1 MENNKGVLK
10 ALLRSDFAAF
20 IHKVFTTLN
29 PGGRFLSNW
38 HIDLIAAYLTE
49 ILRQDGKRL
58 MINIPPRSLK
68 SICISV
74 AWPAWI
80 LGHDPSKRII
90 VASYCE
96 ALSIKHSLD
105 CRLIM
110 MSDWYK
116 DLFSETLISKKQDTK
131 RKFLTSK
138 NGFRLAASVGGYV
151 TGEGA
156 DILIID
162 DPHNPTYVKSDSMR
176 NQAIKWYRNTFV
188 TRLNNPTRGSIV
200 LVMQR
205 LHKHDLAGYL
215 SQQGNWEVLKI
226 PAIADKDYSYRIPQS
241 DLDFTKNF
249 EAFYPCSHDSEYK
262 FSKGSSLHES
272 QCGVDYLQNVKQE
285 VGEDVFASQY
295 QQDPQEIC
303 NGILPKEYIFRYSS
317 LPKEFDCVLQSWDTA
332 IKVNKESDFSVC
344 TTWVIAESKAYLV
357 DATHDKMDYPD
368 LKNKIQELYNKFL
381 PRVVLIEDHASG
393 QSVIQDLVRAGICNI
408 KGIRNRLDKVS
419 RFALTMGMFQ
429 SGSVLFPQNNA
440 FIENTVISEL
450 LHFPN
455 ARHDDVVDS
464 ISQALN
470 YIREMNFKDI
480 KIRAL

>member
-1 MENNKGVLK
+1 MENNKDVLK
-10 ALLRSDFAAF
+10 ALLRSDLSAF

-29 PGGRFLSNW
+29 PGGKFLSNW
-38 HIDLIAAYLTE
+38 HIDLIAAYLSE
-49 ILRQDGKRL
+49 IVRQNGKRL

-74 AWPAWI
+74 AWPAWV

-96 ALSIKHSLD
+96 ALSVKHSLD

-110 MSDWYK
+110 TSDWYK
-116 DLFSETLISKKQDTK
+116 ELFPETLISKKQDTK

-138 NGFRLAASVGGYV
+138 NGFRLATSVGGYV

-162 DPHNPTYVKSDSMR
+162 DPHNPTYVKSDAMR
-176 NQAIKWYRNTFV
+176 NQAIKWYRTTFV
-188 TRLNNPTRGSIV
+188 TRLNNPETGSIV

-205 LHKHDLAGYL
+205 LHKQDLAGYL
-215 SQQGNWEVLKI
+215 SSQDNWETLKI
-226 PAIADKDYSYRIPQS
+226 PAIADKDYFYKIPKS
-241 DLDFTKNF
+241 EFDLANNPEILYTIDQNSLYT
-249 EAFYPCSHDSEYK
+249 

-272 QCGVDYLQNVKQE
+272 QCKMEYLQNIKRE
-285 VGEDVFASQY
+285 VGEDVFAAQY
-295 QQDPQEIC
+295 QQEPQEIS
-303 NGILPKEYIFRYSS
+303 NGILPKEHIFRYKN
-317 LPKEFDCVLQSWDTA
+317 LPKESDCILQSWDTA
-332 IKVNKESDFSVC
+332 IKISKESDFSVC

-357 DATHDKMDYPD
+357 DAVREKMDYPD

-393 QSVIQDLVRAGICNI
+393 QSVIQDLLRSGICNI
-408 KGIRNRLDKVS
+408 KAIRNRLDKVS

-429 SGSVLFPQNNA
+429 SRNVLFPEDNS
-440 FIENTVISEL
+440 FIESNIVSEL
-450 LHFPN
+450 LQFPH
-455 ARHDDVVDS
+455 AKHDDAVDS
-464 ISQALN
+464 VSQALN

-480 KIRAL
+480 KIRAF